1 MRKKII
7 LVGCGNIGSRHL
19 QAIAKLSY
27 DIQVDIVEPNND
39 AVSLAKTRLNEMLYD
54 KTNHEFFWHRSINEL
69 TDVGDVVIVATNS
82 VNRVDLISDLISKGN
97 TRFLIEKLVCQS
109 ITQYNII
116 IKKVKESN
124 SKVWVNTNRR
134 YFKSYNTI
142 KELLQRE
149 KILSLSVKAN
159 SKNGLS
165 TNAIHYIDLFSWLIE
180 DYEITLNGKLLS
192 DQLLQNKRGPNF
204 KEFSGIIT
212 GIAKNNS
219 SLSIEFLPYLEDEVF
234 VEISTN
240 ELKMIIDE
248 TNEKITTFGN
258 MKHYNLEFKNEPV
271 SNISTKIINDI
282 LEDDKS
288 LLPTLND
295 SFIGHA
301 ELFRI
306 FNSHINKL
314 LKENLELCPIT

>member
-1 MRKKII
+1 MKKRII

-27 DIQVDIVEPNND
+27 EIKVDIVEPNND
-39 AVSLAKTRLNEMLYD
+39 AVSLAKTRLNEISYD
-54 KTNHEFFWHRSINEL
+54 KTTHKFFWHRSINEL
-69 TDVGDVVIVATNS
+69 TDVGDIVIVATNS

-149 KILSLSVKAN
+149 KILSLSVKTN

-219 SLSIEFLPYLEDEVF
+219 SLSIEFMPHLEDKVF

-240 ELKMIIDE
+240 ELKLIIDE
-248 TNEKITTFGN
+248 TDEKITVYQDKRN
-258 MKHYNLEFKNEPV
+258 YNLEYNHESV
-271 SNISTKIINDI
+271 SNTSIQIIDDI
-282 LEDDKS
+282 LKNDKS

-295 SFIGHA
+295 LFNGHT

-314 LKENLELCPIT
+314 LNENVTLCPIT

>member
-1 MRKKII
+1 MKKRII

-27 DIQVDIVEPNND
+27 EIKVDIVEPNND
-39 AVSLAKTRLNEMLYD
+39 AVSLAKTRLNEISYD
-54 KTNHEFFWHRSINEL
+54 KTTHKFFWYKSINEL
-69 TDVGDVVIVATNS
+69 TDVGDIVIVATNS
-82 VNRVDLISDLISKGN
+82 VNRVDLISDLINKGN

-109 ITQYNII
+109 VTQYNII

-149 KILSLSVKAN
+149 KILSLSVKTN

-219 SLSIEFLPYLEDEVF
+219 SLSIEFMPHLEDKVF

-240 ELKMIIDE
+240 ELKLIIDE
-248 TNEKITTFGN
+248 TDEKITVYQDKRN
-258 MKHYNLEFKNEPV
+258 YNLEYNHESV
-271 SNISTKIINDI
+271 SNTSIQIIDDI
-282 LEDDKS
+282 LKNDKS

-295 SFIGHA
+295 LFNGHT

-314 LKENLELCPIT
+314 LNENVTLCPIT

>member
-19 QAIAKLSY
+19 QAIAKLTY

-180 DYEITLNGKLLS
+180 DYGIILDGKLLS
-192 DQLLQNKRGPNF
+192 DQLLENKRGTNF

-212 GIAKNNS
+212 GTMKNYS
-219 SLSIEFLPYLEDEVF
+219 TFSMKFLPHLDNNVF
-234 VEISTN
+234 VEIITN
-240 ELKMIIDE
+240 ELKIIIDE
-248 TNEKITTFGN
+248 TDEKITVYQDKRN
-258 MKHYNLEFKNEPV
+258 YNLEFNHENV
-271 SNISTKIINDI
+271 SNTSIQIINDI
-282 LEDDKS
+282 LKNDKS
-288 LLPTLND
+288 LLPTIND
-295 SFIGHA
+295 LFDGHV

-306 FNSHINKL
+306 FYAHINKL
-314 LKENLELCPIT
+314 LNENVTLCPIT

>member
-19 QAIAKLSY
+19 QAIAKLPY
-27 DIQVDIVEPNND
+27 GIKVDIVESND
-39 AVSLAKTRLNEMLYD
+39 DAQNLAKSRLDEISFD
-54 KTNHEFFWHRSINEL
+54 ETDHEFFWYKSINEL
-69 TDVGDVVIVATNS
+69 TDVGDIVIVATNS

-97 TRFLIEKLVCQS
+97 TRFFIEKLVCQS

-134 YFKSYNTI
+134 YFKSYNMI

-149 KILSLSVKAN
+149 KILSLSVKTN

-180 DYEITLNGKLLS
+180 DYEIALDGKLLS

-219 SLSIEFLPYLEDEVF
+219 SLSIEFLPHLEDNVF

-240 ELKMIIDE
+240 ELKLIIDE

-258 MKHYNLEFKNEPV
+258 IKHYNLEFKNESV
-271 SNISTKIINDI
+271 SNVSTRIINDI
-282 LEDDKS
+282 LENDKS

-314 LKENLELCPIT
+314 LKENIELCPIT